1 MSRRTAVPDRQL
13 PQVHRVE
20 WCWPATRRP
29 FAHRARRLQTKFAV
43 GSEPHELKSVVVG
56 FSVDQYEVQPDV
68 TVPMVLPFPRKRMV
82 EKTTWKGLVCR
93 QLLYDRK

>member
-1 MSRRTAVPDRQL
+1 MSRRTAAPDRQL
-13 PQVHRVE
+13 PRVHRVE

-56 FSVDQYEVQPDV
+56 FSVDQYGSSTFQMEMGRLRGAMKP
-68 TVPMVLPFPRKRMV
+68 PML
-82 EKTTWKGLVCR
+82 
-93 QLLYDRK
+93 